1 MGSAHRAS
9 IIWRR
14 TLPRHQFGFPS
25 HPSGFEGPK
34 GTKCHCNVSKNSP
47 DAQNNGIAVGIY
59 SSDIGN
65 LPGRAAKNIQK
76 IAENEAS
83 RREPSPDQA
92 RENIYNGMQLTV
104 KQIRGFIVIDIT
116 KFAEACGSTQPIE
129 RTKGIQERLV
139 KTHFLFG

>member
-25 HPSGFEGPK
+25 HPSGFQGPK
-34 GTKCHCNVSKNSP
+34 GTKRHCNVSKNSP

-92 RENIYNGMQLTV
+92 RENIYNGMQHISFENALRCSKWGTCRGRTDCCRV
-104 KQIRGFIVIDIT
+104 DHLIRID
-116 KFAEACGSTQPIE
+116 AAGHQ
-129 RTKGIQERLV
+129 
-139 KTHFLFG
+139 